1 MSSEQSNGLGSPE
14 GRGCRWMCALLCL
27 LSLHW
32 KVFVGQCLPSL
43 SGGSL
48 PGRFSGSHPLPV
60 QSSGRG
66 RDPWTVSRLGQWLEQ
81 RSPVFSLPSV
91 LKEASVHCPE
101 DDCLAQKG

>member
-1 MSSEQSNGLGSPE
+1 MDVCSSQPPFT
-14 GRGCRWMCALLCL
+14 
-27 LSLHW
+27 SLESICW
-32 KVFVGQCLPSL
+32 TVPAL

-48 PGRFSGSHPLPV
+48 PGRFSGSRPLPA

-91 LKEASVHCPE
+91 LKEASVRCPE